1 MMQQRTSSLPGSWT
15 EELDA
20 RYRGALCAFF
30 RRRIG
35 NGAEA
40 EELAQ
45 EVIVRV
51 CDLPEG
57 QMERPDSYV
66 FTIAANLLR
75 DRARRDAVRASYR
88 EAILADSDRWDVERR
103 DPERILAGRQN
114 LANVAGALRA
124 LPERTRVIFV
134 LYRLEGMPRRDIADA
149 FGISVSAVEKH
160 IANAMRAIIALKE
173 NDQWHS

>member
-1 MMQQRTSSLPGSWT
+1 MHQQSSPLPAAWT

-57 QMERPDSYV
+57 QMESPDAYV

-88 EAILADSDRWDVERR
+88 EAILADSERWDIERR

-114 LANVAGALRA
+114 LANVAHVLKS

-134 LYRLEGMPRRDIADA
+134 LYRLEGMARREIADT

-160 IANAMRAIIALKE
+160 IATAMRAIISLKD
-173 NDQWHS
+173 NNQWHS